1 VKCVV
6 DRVEQALDPILLYF
20 RQEEQ
25 VDLIC
30 RRKSLMPTI
39 KLSDRFGL
47 NLDVNL
53 NNSSSIVKYFRNLTR
68 LRFSDLNAADLQNVT
83 LDNFPLK
90 SFQTG
95 LSFEEPVEIGV
106 DAAELTIGVGVGG
119 NVRLLTA
126 DDGTLFGS
134 DHYGDPIEI
143 SASRNYLGIG
153 LTASVSAGL
162 EGKTGDLS
170 FGFDGS
176 RDISLINYKPF
187 EVKPSAP
194 TFAFALGRTLSEYI
208 IPGDLADLEGMSEG
222 TVSTVEGTGTLMFSG
237 SINLLSVAN
246 PLAVVSLPAPA
257 GSLNVAAGSSIKVGA
272 SYAIRCEYQIRVQ
285 KLDGHKVRLGYY
297 KKRGSEFKVTASA
310 KAGLAAKAGNFDLI
324 PQILQA
330 ISSDAKADQ
339 DALVAAGLSAT
350 QVEAIEAAIKAG
362 IDRKLEVAL
371 ALEFGS
377 LDTQQAAF
385 LYEIDLKMLDA
396 KGSLAVHHAL
406 DGNLSHLTELENN
419 LPAGVKML
427 RSILTTI
434 RQKQYTFK
442 VNLLGIYNYIS
453 ISKLILKGTVLYE
466 PTSGDLVITD
476 KATASRIQATQ
487 VNFGADG
494 EKLRRV
500 LAENFLI
507 TAFYRCTR
515 LVAKK
520 PQLSVSHS
528 YFELHAKTNHQTMK
542 DNLDVAQALG
552 LLQAKEKQDRVQGLD
567 DFGRTTLY
575 AETNYSES
583 LVERLFLING
593 KPRAE
598 EDYEG
603 AGRKALA
610 LLVQPD
616 DPDDYR
622 RIPATNEELWK
633 EMKAQGQFNLRPLFP
648 KLTSQQ
654 VAVIDADYTVIRW
667 WANAM
672 RKLGEKLQ
680 EIDQFFATHPN
691 PHPENNQFKSLRKRL
706 AKDLASV
713 AATTKSEFGDP
724 WGLVAMDLLSGRQAE
739 ATVQISGSRL
749 AFQSSR
755 DLQIG

>member
-1 VKCVV
+1 
-6 DRVEQALDPILLYF
+6 
-20 RQEEQ
+20 
-25 VDLIC
+25 
-30 RRKSLMPTI
+30 
-39 KLSDRFGL
+39 
-47 NLDVNL
+47 
-53 NNSSSIVKYFRNLTR
+53 
-68 LRFSDLNAADLQNVT
+68 
-83 LDNFPLK
+83 
-90 SFQTG
+90 
-95 LSFEEPVEIGV
+95 
-106 DAAELTIGVGVGG
+106 
-119 NVRLLTA
+119 
-126 DDGTLFGS
+126 
-134 DHYGDPIEI
+134 
-143 SASRNYLGIG
+143 
-153 LTASVSAGL
+153 
-162 EGKTGDLS
+162 
-170 FGFDGS
+170 
-176 RDISLINYKPF
+176 
-187 EVKPSAP
+187 
-194 TFAFALGRTLSEYI
+194 
-208 IPGDLADLEGMSEG
+208 
-222 TVSTVEGTGTLMFSG
+222 
-237 SINLLSVAN
+237 
-246 PLAVVSLPAPA
+246 
-257 GSLNVAAGSSIKVGA
+257 
-272 SYAIRCEYQIRVQ
+272 
-285 KLDGHKVRLGYY
+285 
-297 KKRGSEFKVTASA
+297 
-310 KAGLAAKAGNFDLI
+310 
-324 PQILQA
+324 
-330 ISSDAKADQ
+330 
-339 DALVAAGLSAT
+339 
-350 QVEAIEAAIKAG
+350 VEAIEAAIKAG
-362 IDRKLEVAL
+362 IDRRLEVAL

-406 DGNLSHLTELENN
+406 DGDLSHLTELENT

-434 RQKQYTFK
+434 REKQYTFK

-466 PTSGDLVITD
+466 PSSGDLVITD

-494 EKLRRV
+494 EKLRKV

-552 LLQAKEKQDRVQGLD
+552 LLDAKEKQDRVQGLD

-575 AETNYSES
+575 AETNFSES
-583 LVERLFLING
+583 LAEQLFLING

-622 RIPATNEELWK
+622 RGPATNEELWK

-648 KLTSQQ
+648 KLTSHQVEV
-654 VAVIDADYTVIRW
+654 VAVDYTVIRW
-667 WANAM
+667 WAKAM

-680 EIDQFFATHPN
+680 EIDQFFAAHPN
-691 PHPENNQFKSLRKRL
+691 PDPENNQFKSLRKRL

-724 WGLVAMDLLSGRQAE
+724 WGLVAMDLLSGRRAE
-739 ATVQISGSRL
+739 ATVQISASRL
-749 AFQSSR
+749 AFQSRR
-755 DLQIG
+755 DLQL